1 MKSIYRKYF
10 KTGIIFWA
18 LCFVVL
24 LLAYFFVLS
33 PQEKLRRETE
43 RKLNDTRN
51 LAKLAEEAAEEKNK
65 AKLIELLSDSGNK
78 LKDFVVE
85 PENAANLS
93 LDIGRIP
100 SDVQL
105 NAFSSNFTGSEGTIK
120 TDNYKHIVPRQ
131 ISVTF
136 NSSFNM
142 FAVFLNTLEM
152 RRPVI
157 FVDTFSITRSGESDS
172 GHKVDMKLAV
182 LVGKKAET

>member
-1 MKSIYRKYF
+1 MISIYRKYL
-10 KTGIIFWA
+10 KIGIIFWA
-18 LCFVVL
+18 LCFIVL
-24 LLAYFFVLS
+24 LLAYLFALS
-33 PQEKLRRETE
+33 PQERLRRITDKKFDET
-43 RKLNDTRN
+43 KN
-51 LAKLAEEAAEEKNK
+51 LAQSAREAAEEKNK

-85 PENAANLS
+85 PENAANLP

-120 TDNYKHIVPRQ
+120 TDDYKHIIPRQ

-157 FVDTFSITRSGESDS
+157 FVDTFSITRSTESDS